1 MYKNFSSVN
10 KTLWI
15 VLVLI
20 LNLTFFSCK
29 KEVESPLTPIE
40 TALDSFVSTLVSTPP
55 TAADLSDRIK
65 NYMMS
70 QPKTFYGSTVALL
83 DNAGK
88 VTISPYWYRSNNT
101 LLFTELTADTTY
113 HINTLTWLRTP
124 IDGGK
129 AIWTA
134 PYFDAGGGNIWM
146 RTRSVPVY
154 VNGKIIAIATTDMEV
169 ANPN

>member
-1 MYKNFSSVN
+1 MPKNFSSSNTSLFVG
-10 KTLWI
+10 
-15 VLVLI
+15 LI
-20 LNLTFFSCK
+20 LIVSLTIFSCK
-29 KEVESPLTPIE
+29 KEEVSPLTPIE
-40 TALDSFVSTLVSTPP
+40 TALDRFVATLVSTPA
-55 TAADLSDRIK
+55 TSADLSDRIK
-65 NYMMS
+65 NYMMA

-101 LLFTELTADTTY
+101 LAFTELTADSTY
-113 HINTLTWLRTP
+113 RINTLEWLRKP

-146 RTRSVPVY
+146 RTRSVPVF
-154 VNGKIIAIATTDMEV
+154 VNGKIIAVATTDMEV

>member
-1 MYKNFSSVN
+1 MYKYFSCVN
-10 KTLWI
+10 NSMWVIL
-15 VLVLI
+15 LLI
-20 LNLTFFSCK
+20 FNLTFFSCK
-29 KEVESPLTPIE
+29 KEVVSPLTPIE

-65 NYMMS
+65 NYMMA

-101 LLFTELTADTTY
+101 LVFTELTADAAY
-113 HINTLTWLRTP
+113 HIDTQVWLRTA

-129 AIWTA
+129 PIWIA

-154 VNGKIIAIATTDMEV
+154 VNGKIIAIATTDLEV